1 MNKRMRQIV
10 LWWMAA
16 ALSLSMLLT
25 ILIPAWAGESEVEE
39 RSSPPSTSRSGAV
52 EPPGSGTANPDPP
65 LWVPVYLSTENKV
78 DQIQLEDYVRGVVAA
93 EMPAEFEP
101 EALQAQA
108 LAARTYI
115 VRRWMADDRTNV
127 PVQDALV
134 TDTITHQAYQTDEK
148 LLDRWG
154 SEQYESYYQKIEE
167 AVRATQGM
175 ILTYQHQPIEALF
188 FSTSNGRTE
197 NSEDYWEQHLP
208 YLRSVESP
216 WDETLSPRYKKTVSL
231 AKNTVL
237 KALGLSSSLSAES
250 LVAGM
255 EITEYSE
262 GGRAKTV
269 RVAGKSFSGREIRE
283 KLQLDS
289 SQFDW
294 KASGNVV
301 DITTYGYGHGVGM
314 SQWGA
319 NGMAKEGYTAE
330 EIVKHY
336 YKDIVIQPWTDV
348 VSIAN

>member
-1 MNKRMRQIV
+1 MNERMRHKA

-25 ILIPAWAGESEVEE
+25 IMIRVWSGEEKTV
-39 RSSPPSTSRSGAV
+39 SPLPPSADSPQTLEPSTSD
-52 EPPGSGTANPDPP
+52 TKIPDQP

-101 EALQAQA
+101 AALQAQA

-115 VRRWMADDRTNV
+115 VRRWMTDDRSNV

-134 TDTITHQAYQTDEK
+134 TDTITHQAYQTDEM

-154 SEQYESYYQKIEE
+154 SQQYESYYQKIEE
-167 AVRATQGM
+167 AVKATQGM
-175 ILTYQHQPIEALF
+175 ILTYEKQPIEALF

-216 WDETLSPRYKKTVSL
+216 WDEEISPRYTKTVSL
-231 AKNTVL
+231 AKDSVL
-237 KALGLSSSLSAES
+237 KALGISSSLSADS

-255 EITEYSE
+255 DVTEYSA
-262 GGRAKTV
+262 GGRVKSV
-269 RVAGKSFSGREIRE
+269 RVAGQTFTGREIRE

-289 SQFDW
+289 SQFYW
-294 KASGNVV
+294 KANGNSI

-336 YKDIVIQPWTDV
+336 YKGIDIQPWAEIV
-348 VSIAN
+348 NIAN